1 MLMEHAPKKLY
12 ILLVYVVLVLVT
24 LVAFEQVRKC
34 EFTATDDMKFAAVNP
49 HVQAGL
55 TRASIAYAFTAIAP
69 YPNWMPVTWLSVML
83 DSQIFG
89 HSSATFHLMNL
100 FYHVLT
106 VLLLFM
112 VLKKMTGTIWRSA
125 FVAAVFAVHPLRV
138 ESVAWISERKDVLSG
153 VFWMLTMLAYIRYT
167 QRPSI
172 RRYLP
177 VALALSLGL
186 MAKPML
192 VTLPCVLLLLDYW
205 PLGRFQWRPQSAA
218 QGFQDDKSAVCGYR
232 KASPQRLVAEKIP
245 LFMLA
250 AASCIVTYVVQ
261 QLEGAVKSLDHVPLG
276 ARLNNALVSYIAYIG
291 KMIWPTRLAM
301 LYPHPGRNLPVW
313 KPIIALMLLVS
324 VSAGLIYM
332 ARRRHELAPLVV
344 GWLWY
349 LGTLVPVIGL
359 VQVGI
364 QRMADRYTYLP
375 SIGISITVA
384 WGVERLFRGWRHRNI
399 MLGISTALLLII
411 WTLCTRAQV
420 GHWKNTLALFGH
432 TVEVTRNNYSVHYH
446 YGDALFKKG
455 RTDEAAFHFQEALR
469 INPRFEKPYGG
480 LAKLFYKQG
489 RFDEAISVCKK
500 RLRIGKPEAAIY
512 HRLGVAYTRKGA
524 GSLAIQS
531 FKECLRLNPD
541 SAPAH
546 ETLARLVMGLKN
558 PDAAIR
564 HLTEAIQLNP
574 NIALTHFNL
583 ARALK
588 SKGRTEEAITHFRE
602 ALRIKPNWE
611 KPMNALAWILATHS
625 DSNLGDPQEA
635 LSLALRAC
643 ELADYQD
650 PGFLDTLAAA
660 YAGAGRFADAVATA
674 EKAVQ
679 IIASGDKKERLQ
691 KVRERLELYRQ
702 GKPYRQP

>member
-1 MLMEHAPKKLY
+1 MEQTPKKLH
-12 ILLVYVVLVLVT
+12 VLVIYLALALVT
-24 LVAFEQVRKC
+24 LVAFEQVRLC
-34 EFTATDDMKFAAVNP
+34 EFTATDDGKFVARNSN
-49 HVQAGL
+49 VQAGL
-55 TRASIAYAFTAIAP
+55 TRESIAYAFTATTTA
-69 YPNWMPVTWLSVML
+69 NWMPLTWLSVML

-89 HSSATFHLMNL
+89 PSSVTFHLMNL

-112 VLKKMTGTIWRSA
+112 VLKKMTGTVWRSA
-125 FVAAVFAVHPLRV
+125 FVAAAFAVHPLRV
-138 ESVAWISERKDVLSG
+138 ESVAWIAERKDVLSG
-153 VFWMLTMLAYIRYT
+153 VFWILTMLAYVRYA
-167 QRPSI
+167 QRPSV

-177 VALALSLGL
+177 VALALTLGL

-205 PLGRFQWRPQSAA
+205 PLGRLRWKDQSDA
-218 QGFQDDKSAVCGYR
+218 QELSHLESAGLNCP
-232 KASPQRLVAEKIP
+232 KASPGRLVAEKIP

-250 AASCIVTYVVQ
+250 AASCIITVIVQ
-261 QLEGAVKSLDHVPLG
+261 QLEGAVKSLDQVSLG

-291 KMIWPTRLAM
+291 KMIWPTRLAV
-301 LYPHPGRNLPVW
+301 LYPLPGPNLPVW
-313 KPIIALMLLVS
+313 KPIIALVVLVS
-324 VSAGLIYM
+324 ISAGLICM
-332 ARRRHELAPLVV
+332 ARRRRELAPLVV

-359 VQVGI
+359 VQVGK
-364 QRMADRYTYLP
+364 QSMADRYTYIP
-375 SIGISITVA
+375 SIGISIIAA
-384 WGVERLFRGWRHRNI
+384 WGVERLTRGWRRRNI

-432 TVEVTRNNYSVHYH
+432 TVEVTRNNYPVHYH
-446 YGDALFKKG
+446 YADALFKDG
-455 RTDEAAFHFQEALR
+455 RLDEAAFHFQEALR

-489 RFDEAISVCKK
+489 KLDEAISVCIK

-512 HRLGVAYTRKGA
+512 HRLGLAYTRKGA

-531 FKECLRLNPD
+531 FKECLRLDPD
-541 SAPAH
+541 SVPTH
-546 ETLARLVMGLKN
+546 KNLAKLVMGLKN

-564 HLTEAIQLNP
+564 YLTEAIQLNP

-611 KPMNALAWILATHS
+611 KPMNSLAWILATHS
-625 DSNLGDPQEA
+625 APKFRNPQEA

-660 YAGAGRFADAVATA
+660 YAAVDRFADAAATA

-679 IIASGDKKERLQ
+679 IIASGDNKERASQ
-691 KVRERLELYRQ
+691 VQNRLDLYRQ
-702 GKPYRQP
+702 QKPYRQP